1 MSSNNSYHKFNTT
14 INYTNHQYPVYSNY
28 LRGKSVNYANGNNKF
43 GNTVGYG
50 GNKIS
55 GQERLSSNH
64 SNNPNNVNGKP
75 KNVLNTF
82 KVPDFGQ
89 LNNKLFN
96 FKVENP
102 KIVTIKK

>member
-1 MSSNNSYHKFNTT
+1 M
-14 INYTNHQYPVYSNY
+14 
-28 LRGKSVNYANGNNKF
+28 RGKSVNYTNGNNKF

-64 SNNPNNVNGKP
+64 INPNNPNNLNNVNGKP
-75 KNVLNTF
+75 KNVLNNF